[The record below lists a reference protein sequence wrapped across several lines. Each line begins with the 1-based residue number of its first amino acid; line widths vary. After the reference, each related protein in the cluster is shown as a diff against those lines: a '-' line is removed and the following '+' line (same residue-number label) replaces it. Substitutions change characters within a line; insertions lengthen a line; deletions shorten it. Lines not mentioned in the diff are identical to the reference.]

1 MNQTAYAMARY
12 GREAILSATPA
23 QLLVM
28 LCDRLMLDLGR
39 AEQAQVQQDWQA
51 ASAQLLHAQDILME
65 LSASLDVTVW
75 DGAED
80 LLALYQYA
88 HTALVNA
95 NVYRNVGLTRE
106 AASLMGPICDSWRQA
121 AQSLPAG
128 QSPSAGQS
136 LPAGQPLPG
145 AQAAANPFAA
155 RPAAP
160 ASPFAAW
167 DHSPREAGG
176 TLGVG

>member
-1 MNQTAYAMARY
+1 MSALHTDAMARY
-12 GREAILSATPA
+12 GRDAVLSATPA

-39 AEQAQVQQDWQA
+39 AEQAQVQQDWAA

-75 DGAED
+75 DGADD

-88 HTALVNA
+88 NTALVNA
-95 NVYRNVGLTRE
+95 NIYRNVELTRE
-106 AASLMGPICDSWRQA
+106 AASLMGPICAAWRQA

-128 QSPSAGQS
+128 QT
-136 LPAGQPLPG
+136 PAAQPLPG
-145 AQAAANPFAA
+145 APAATNPFAA
-155 RPAAP
+155 SQAAS

-167 DHSPREAGG
+167 DSSPRAAGG